1 MKATIDTF
9 TGVAVAKEDM
19 IRNKFGQ
26 YWVLSMLA
34 GMYIGFGILLI
45 FTVGA
50 QFASAGSVA
59 VKMIMGISFGIAL
72 TLVVFAGA
80 ELFTGNNM
88 VMLIGCLKGKTSW
101 AWMAW
106 LWFVCYFGNLAG
118 AILLA
123 WVMACTGLADG
134 NVTGNFIG
142 KVASAKMNA
151 PWIELFCRGILCNAL
166 VCLAVW
172 MSAKTKNETARV
184 LLIFWCLFAFIACG
198 FEHSIANMT
207 IFGVSLFTAHPDTV
221 SWGGFAY
228 NQLPVTI
235 GNIIGG
241 GFFGLVY
248 WFSTWSK
255 GEQGTDGGL
264 SVSLVDSTQ
273 GAIPGGHVI
282 GEDEND
288 NLIIGRLP
296 RPSQQ
301 MVSQNQMFAGKE
313 KSEKLADSSQQVITQ
328 SKLYDQK
335 YVSTTDACVKEL
347 TQWCDQLSAILTHL
361 RSRALVIDFDE
372 FSEILIQLRLQRDN
386 RGPIYIKDAQ
396 IRKLAEDMCP
406 DFEKYARN
414 KETVEFFSSYDII
427 PASASKGIT
436 EFLQLCSKVETTA
449 LKVMNPA
456 NYGINLSAA
465 QSVLAEAVFEL
476 NEIRFELNGIFAV
489 LSHA

>member
-1 MKATIDTF
+1 MRATIETF
-9 TGVAVAKEDM
+9 TGVAVAKEEM
-19 IRNKFGQ
+19 IKNKFGQ

-59 VKMIMGISFGIAL
+59 VKIIMGISFGIAL

-88 VMLIGCLKGKTSW
+88 VMLIGCLNGRTSW
-101 AWMAW
+101 GWMAW

-118 AILLA
+118 AMLLG

-134 NVTGNFIG
+134 NVTGAFIG

-151 PWIELFCRGILCNAL
+151 PWMELFCRGILCNAL

-172 MSAKTKNETARV
+172 MAAKCKNEAARIF
-184 LLIFWCLFAFIACG
+184 LIFWCLFAFIACG

-207 IFGVSLFTAHPDTV
+207 IFAVSLFTAHPDTV
-221 SWGGFAY
+221 TWGGFCY

-248 WFSTWSK
+248 WYATYAPV
-255 GEQGTDGGL
+255 QDLVPQTDGGL
-264 SVSLVDSTQ
+264 SVSLVDPTQ
-273 GAIPGGHVI
+273 GAIPGGQVL

-296 RPSQQ
+296 SP
-301 MVSQNQMFAGKE
+301 
-313 KSEKLADSSQQVITQ
+313 SQQVIPQ
-328 SKLYDQK
+328 NKLHAQK
-335 YVSTTDACVKEL
+335 YISTTEACAKEL
-347 TQWCDQLSAILTHL
+347 SQWCDQLSAILIHL
-361 RSRALVIDFDE
+361 RSHALDVDFDE
-372 FSEILIQLRLQRDN
+372 FSEILTQLQLQKDAKS
-386 RGPIYIKDAQ
+386 PIYIKDAH

-406 DFEKYARN
+406 DFEKYSRG
-414 KETVEFFSSYDII
+414 KESIEFFSSYDII
-427 PASASKGIT
+427 PANARRGIT
-436 EFLQLCSKVETTA
+436 EFLQLCSKVEATA
-449 LKVMNPA
+449 LKVLSPA
-456 NYGINLSAA
+456 NYGIDLSAG
-465 QSVLAEAVFEL
+465 QSILVEAIFEL
-476 NEIRFELNGIFAV
+476 NELRFELNGKFAV
-489 LSHA
+489 LSHS